1 MRRMEGACGVDGS
14 LEVFCQPSIAPDP
27 REEPLDDPTPR
38 VNGEANLIGVLAH
51 DLDRDQCSLGD
62 LLTGISAVGE
72 DTLDEREDAA
82 RCPHKRSAA
91 IAILDTR
98 RMRFEHEATPVRVY
112 EHM

>member
-1 MRRMEGACGVDGS
+1 
-14 LEVFCQPSIAPDP
+14 
-27 REEPLDDPTPR
+27 LDDPAPR
-38 VNGEANLIGVLAH
+38 VNGKADLIGVFSH

-72 DTLDEREDAA
+72 DPLDEREDAA

-98 RMRFEHEATPVRVY
+98 RMRFEHEAAPVSVY
-112 EHM
+112 EHMALTSVDLLPSIVTAWPAGLGGLDALAVNDR